1 MNFDDITGSLLRS
14 SLMRMRSKSAPGC
27 DGWRVDELESLPLAL
42 LDRLACLFNV
52 VEETGVWPHALCEGI
67 VSLITKGEGTDPLKL
82 RPIGVM
88 SVVYRLWAATRVRQV
103 LDWQELWIDDG
114 LHGFRKAHGAED
126 VWWKQALQVE
136 EALLHTETLFGLSL
150 DYGKCFDR
158 VPVELVLQLA
168 LEQGMPARL
177 VRPL

>member
-1 MNFDDITGSLLRS
+1 MYKAGSKPSWNVFRDRFGKYFAPKVTMNVDDITGSLLRS
-14 SLMRMRSKSAPGC
+14 TLMRMRSKSAPGC
-27 DGWRVDELESLPLAL
+27 DGWRVDELKRLPLAL

-103 LDWQELWIDDG
+103 
-114 LHGFRKAHGAED
+114 
-126 VWWKQALQVE
+126 
-136 EALLHTETLFGLSL
+136 
-150 DYGKCFDR
+150 
-158 VPVELVLQLA
+158 
-168 LEQGMPARL
+168 
-177 VRPL
+177 